1 MKTMNLKGL
10 VSDKNIESKGN
21 KKRVALYIRVSTQEQ
36 AADGYSIQAQEQVGR
51 EYAERM
57 GYEVVKVYIDEG
69 ESGKS
74 TKHRLAYQQM
84 MKDAKLGIFDLVVIW
99 KLTRLGRNM
108 LDTLITVEELLLYSI
123 GLHSISEQ
131 FDITNSTG
139 KLMLQLLGSFAE
151 FERNQISENV
161 QMTMQSLVRDQKRYA
176 GGRRLGYISGEDATG
191 KKQLLIEPEEA
202 KIIQLVY
209 AKYLGGE
216 GYRAIANYLNRQGYQ
231 TVKKNNFSTT
241 AVKDILHNKI
251 YGGYLEYAKYLNWD
265 TKRRKGKNPNP
276 ILVKGEHQPII
287 DAQTY
292 QAVQEKI
299 SLEDRSP
306 QWNQSG
312 ENLLTG
318 LLRCPECGAPMA
330 ASNVTNTVKG
340 GIKKRIRYYSCSQFR
355 NKGASVCHAN
365 SIRADKAEAFVA
377 ARLKEII
384 QNPIILKQLVKDLNK
399 ELVDQI
405 KPLEQELAVIS
416 VEKEEINGKLTRL
429 YEAVEDSPEL
439 LDSVKERLEELTLRR
454 RNYQL
459 RENEILTV
467 LQHQGEEITIKNVQS
482 IINGLDVLLTNR
494 EKREVKQIYRTFI
507 DRITFDPLNKD
518 DIKLYMTF
526 DQTII
531 DQLNEHYKAV
541 VSESTDATLFV
552 LKTRFTLS
560 I

>member
-1 MKTMNLKGL
+1 MNTMNLKGL
-10 VSDKNIESKGN
+10 VSDKNIENKGN

-251 YGGYLEYAKYLNWD
+251 YGGYLEYARYLNWD

-287 DAQTY
+287 DEQTY
-292 QAVQEKI
+292 QAVQERI

-384 QNPIILKQLVKDLNK
+384 QNPIILKQLVKDLNQ

-405 KPLEQELAVIS
+405 KPLEQEVAVIS
-416 VEKEEINGKLTRL
+416 VEREEIIGKLTRL

-439 LDSVKERLEELTLRR
+439 LDSVKERLEELTLKR

-459 RENEILTV
+459 RENEILAV

-541 VSESTDATLFV
+541 VSESMDATLFV

>member
-1 MKTMNLKGL
+1 MNLKGL
-10 VSDKNIESKGN
+10 VPDKNIENKGN

-51 EYAERM
+51 EYAKRM

-251 YGGYLEYAKYLNWD
+251 YGGYLEYARYLNWD

-287 DAQTY
+287 DEQTY
-292 QAVQEKI
+292 QAVQERI

-377 ARLKEII
+377 ARLKEIV
-384 QNPIILKQLVKDLNK
+384 QNPIILKQLIKELNQ

-405 KPLEQELAVIS
+405 KPLEQEVAVIS

-439 LDSVKERLEELTLRR
+439 LDSVKERLGELTLKRK
-454 RNYQL
+454 NYQL

-507 DRITFDPLNKD
+507 DRITFDPLNKN